1 MQYETYTCDELL
13 RLVPTDH
20 SPIIVDGG
28 NLEDSMSTCREF
40 FDKLKLIIR
49 IKPNLPF
56 NSSVNRA
63 IPLYE
68 GVDPQVLLGLR
79 PKTLGRYAITKKY
92 KYTMDS
98 LKTEQYV
105 FMPCDN
111 QNNCKLTLPVLAYS
125 TAISVENSPYFS
137 ISLMKLFIKHFDL
150 LITPVPEEPNC
161 EEQFVALYKNTGK
174 PLYQVVDSL
183 RNKGY
188 TRDDIYDCIMFV
200 LKDAKWEE

>member
-1 MQYETYTCDELL
+1 MQYKSYTCEELL
-13 RLVPTDH
+13 RLIPTDH
-20 SPIIVDGG
+20 SPIIVDGAD
-28 NLEDSMSTCREF
+28 LEDSMSTCREF

-68 GVDPQVLLGLR
+68 GIDPQVLLGLR
-79 PKTLGRYAITKKY
+79 PKTFGRYVITKKY
-92 KYTMDS
+92 KYTRDS
-98 LKTEQYV
+98 LKTEQYM
-105 FMPCDN
+105 FMSYGD
-111 QNNCKLTLPVLAYS
+111 QNTCKLTLPVLAYAP
-125 TAISVENSPYFS
+125 AITVENSPYFS

-174 PLYQVVDSL
+174 PLYQVVDIL
-183 RNKGY
+183 RNAGY
-188 TRDDIYDCIMFV
+188 TRDDIYDCIMSV
-200 LKDAKWEE
+200 LRDAQWEE

>member
-1 MQYETYTCDELL
+1 MQYETYTCEELL
-13 RLVPTDH
+13 RLIPTDH

-111 QNNCKLTLPVLAYS
+111 QNNCKLTLPVLIYS
-125 TAISVENSPYFS
+125 TAVSVENSPYFS

-183 RNKGY
+183 RNRGY
-188 TRDDIYDCIMFV
+188 TRDDIYDCIMSV
-200 LKDAKWEE
+200 LKDAQWEE

>member
-1 MQYETYTCDELL
+1 MQYKTYTCEELL
-13 RLVPTDH
+13 RLIPTAN
-20 SPIIVDGG
+20 SPIIVDGD
-28 NLEDSMSTCREF
+28 NLEDSISTCREF

-92 KYTMDS
+92 KYTKDS

-105 FMPCDN
+105 FMPYDN
-111 QNNCKLTLPVLAYS
+111 QNNCKLTLPVLDYS
-125 TAISVENSPYFS
+125 PAISVENSPYFS
-137 ISLMKLFIKHFDL
+137 ISLMKLFIKYFDL
-150 LITPVPEEPNC
+150 LITPVPEEPTC

-183 RNKGY
+183 RSGGY
-188 TRDDIYDCIMFV
+188 TRDAIYDCIMSV
-200 LKDAKWEE
+200 LKDAQWEE